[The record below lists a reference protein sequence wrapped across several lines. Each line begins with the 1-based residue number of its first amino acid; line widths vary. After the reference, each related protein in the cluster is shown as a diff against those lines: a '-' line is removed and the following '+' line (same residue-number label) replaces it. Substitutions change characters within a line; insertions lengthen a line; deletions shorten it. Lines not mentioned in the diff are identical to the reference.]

1 MRTAHGIAV
10 ALSAGFR
17 LATAAPVS
25 PSDLLYVTTY
35 PIGCG
40 ATGKVV
46 TLKLDQL
53 TLQNVAHSDSCGP
66 YPSWL
71 TQAKDILYCVNEAWG
86 GDKGDLHALKIADD
100 LNLTSLST
108 GKTVGG
114 PVSTTIYGKGG
125 RGLAIAD

>member
-1 MRTAHGIAV
+1 MRTAQGIAV

-25 PSDLLYVTTY
+25 PSDLLWVTTY
-35 PIGCG
+35 PIGDG

-46 TLKLDQL
+46 TLKLDQS
-53 TLQNVAHSDSCGP
+53 TLQTVANSDSCGP

-71 TQAKDILYCVNEAWG
+71 TQANNILYCVNEAWG
-86 GDKGDLHALKIADD
+86 GDNGDLYALKIADD
-100 LNLTSLST
+100 LSLPMLST

-114 PVSTTIYGKGG
+114 PVSTTVYGDGG
-125 RGLAIAD
+125 RGLAVAD